1 MKKFNY
7 IDIIIVIVVA
17 IIAIVG
23 AVTVMSLRDEQ
34 GGAGLKSDANG
45 LKTIKY
51 EVLFE
56 EIEDYLVEELKNQKE
71 IYAVDANEFI
81 GEVVDVRVEPYT
93 ETDVNL
99 TTGEVYNLQKPESYN
114 CYLTVEA
121 NGTILNNGSFKVGDA
136 ELFST
141 KELNLCG
148 QHFYSKGKIWHIIEV
163 K

>member
-7 IDIIIVIVVA
+7 IDVIIVIVVA
-17 IIAIVG
+17 IIAVVG
-23 AVTVMSLRDEQ
+23 AVTVMTLRDEK
-34 GGAGLKSDANG
+34 GGAGLKSDMDG

-56 EIEDYLVEELKNQKE
+56 EIEDYLTDELKAQKE
-71 IYAVDANEFI
+71 VYAVDANEYI
-81 GEVVDVRVEPYT
+81 GKVVDVRIEPYT

-99 TTGEVYNLQKPESYN
+99 TTGEVYSLEKPESYN
-114 CYLTVEA
+114 CYLTIEA
-121 NGTILNNGSFKVGDA
+121 DGTILNNGSFKIGDA
-136 ELFST
+136 ELYPT

-148 QHFYSKGKIWHIIEV
+148 QHFCSKAKIWNIIEV